1 MEAIFFKTTGWR
13 EQPGEPPHRIWH
25 NDIGDGL
32 GLYYFGIAP
41 DIPAPLESIDQ
52 LRQSYRLGLAED
64 NAGLVELTAIQLD
77 TIPALKLI
85 AKVAQGPHGM
95 TYLGSFTIPRRD
107 FSYVLKVQCREYG
120 ITGLREAVVFA
131 QELERGHVHISKIG
145 QDSRLINWDADP
157 YEPTFAGPVLRN
169 VADDERYDSQFPN
182 HPLSR
187 VRRYLNELEST
198 VTIADAVKH
207 SAAFLSPSRDAD
219 E

>member
-1 MEAIFFKTTGWR
+1 MEAISFKTTGWR
-13 EQPGEPPHRIWH
+13 EQPSEPPHRIWH
-25 NDIGDGL
+25 NDTGDGL

-41 DIPAPLESIDQ
+41 DIPAPLENIDQ
-52 LRQSYRLGLAED
+52 LRQSYRLPPQA
-64 NAGLVELTAIQLD
+64 NSGLVELTVIQLD

-85 AKVAQGPHGM
+85 MKVAQVPHGM

-107 FSYVLKVQCREYG
+107 FSYVLKVQCMEYG
-120 ITGLREAVVFA
+120 ITGIREAVVWA
-131 QELERGHVHISKIG
+131 QELARGRVLIS
-145 QDSRLINWDADP
+145 QDKRLINWSADP
-157 YEPTFAGPVLRN
+157 YEPTFEGPVLRN

-198 VTIADAVKH
+198 IAISNAVKH